1 MISHHGTAA
10 SDPGSISAVTIVLAR
25 VVAFCG
31 EVRMEKEEDR
41 TFSVTSLHSGQLEKS
56 LREKTGT
63 VPSMSHCRDV

>member
-1 MISHHGTAA
+1 MSHDITPSHC
-10 SDPGSISAVTIVLAR
+10 GSISAVTIVLAR

-63 VPSMSHCRDV
+63 VPSMSHCQDV